1 MIGFLRGTLAVKQ
14 PPKLVVEVGGVGY
27 EADAPMSTFYR
38 LPQVGSQVTLYT
50 HLLVRE
56 DAHALFGF
64 ATEAERALFRTLIRV
79 SGIGAR
85 LALAILSGLST
96 EEFERCVQQGDVLR
110 LQRLPGIG
118 KKTAERLIVELRD
131 RLPESV
137 CPGGLDEL
145 DAAREAQEALI
156 ALGYKPQ
163 EAQRLLEQVTGKATA
178 VEDLIR
184 LALKAAGGP

>member
-14 PPKLVVEVGGVGY
+14 PPRLVVEVGGVGY

-163 EAQRLLEQVTGKATA
+163 EAQRLLEQVRDKATA

>member
-14 PPKLVVEVGGVGY
+14 PPRLVVEVGGVGY